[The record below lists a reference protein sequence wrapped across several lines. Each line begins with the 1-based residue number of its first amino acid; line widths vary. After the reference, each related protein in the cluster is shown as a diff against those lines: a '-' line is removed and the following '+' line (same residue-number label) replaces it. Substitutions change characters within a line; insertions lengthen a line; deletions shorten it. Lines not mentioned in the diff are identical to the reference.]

1 MQIQSNDVD
10 VAASDSPRNW
20 PGSSRWQFD
29 RGAMPGEPFAFLD
42 GDCETGSAAMVE
54 VQTPARPSVYEVRSQ
69 DGALLSRAFWLSMAA
84 SEAIAV
90 LESRVKP

>member
-1 MQIQSNDVD
+1 MLSDVFVSD
-10 VAASDSPRNW
+10 PASTDSPLNW

-29 RGAMPGEPFAFLD
+29 RGAVPGEAFAFLD

-54 VQTPARPSVYEVRSQ
+54 IQTPARPTVYEVRQ
-69 DGALLSRAFWLSMAA
+69 QGGALLSRAPCPSVAA

-90 LESRVKP
+90 LESLVKA